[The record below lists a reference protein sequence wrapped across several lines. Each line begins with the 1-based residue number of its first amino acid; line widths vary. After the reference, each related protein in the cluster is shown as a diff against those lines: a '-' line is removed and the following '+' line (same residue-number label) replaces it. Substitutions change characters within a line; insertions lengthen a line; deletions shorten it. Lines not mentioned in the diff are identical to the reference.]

1 MSANT
6 PPPGPPSGTQQQPK
20 ARRTGK
26 DVLGDKLAN
35 PRFILGGIITIA
47 AIWFIIA
54 NNSLVRIHLWVT
66 WVSARLWVV
75 LLLTF
80 VAGALVGF
88 LFARR
93 RDKRRRG

>member
-1 MSANT
+1 MSANI
-6 PPPGPPSGTQQQPK
+6 PPVEPPTRQSS
-20 ARRTGK
+20 RRASGK
-26 DVLGDKLAN
+26 DALTDRLAR
-35 PRFILGGIITIA
+35 PKVFIGGLITIA
-47 AIWFIIA
+47 ALWFIIA
-54 NNSLVRIHLWVT
+54 NNSRVRIHLWVT

-93 RDKRRRG
+93 RGRRRD

>member
-6 PPPGPPSGTQQQPK
+6 PPPGPPRGTEQPRPG
-20 ARRTGK
+20 RRSGK
-26 DVLGDKLAN
+26 DVLGEQLAR
-35 PRFILGGIITIA
+35 PKVAIGALITIVA
-47 AIWFIIA
+47 VWFIIA
-54 NNSLVRIHLWVT
+54 NNTHVRIHLWVT

-80 VAGALVGF
+80 VAGALVGY

-93 RDKRRRG
+93 RRRRD